1 LTFQRKDR
9 AQVKNITTIW
19 LPKPETK
26 DFAAA
31 NDYLSLLFLE
41 KDVAKLVKRL
51 HVARPIGRAA
61 KDILRASQLTILGP
75 SNSHVISDLK
85 KIRKSKLLSPIL
97 LIRGDAHNAA
107 PLVIADGFHRVCA
120 SWYWSEDAPFPAA

>member
-1 LTFQRKDR
+1 
-9 AQVKNITTIW
+9 VKNMSTIW

-31 NDYLSLLFLE
+31 HDYLSLLFMD

-51 HVARPIGRAA
+51 RVARPIDRAA
-61 KDILRASQLTILGP
+61 KDVLRASQLTILTP

-85 KIRKSKLLSPIL
+85 KIRKGKLLSPIL
-97 LIRGDAHNAA
+97 LIRGDAYKGA

-120 SWYWSEDAPFPAA
+120 SWYWSEDAPVSCCLVDSLVA

>member
-1 LTFQRKDR
+1 MKS
-9 AQVKNITTIW
+9 ISTIW

-31 NDYLSLLFLE
+31 YNYLSLLFME

-51 HVARPIGRAA
+51 RVARPMDRAA
-61 KDILRASQLTILGP
+61 KDILRASQLIILSP

-85 KIRKSKLLSPIL
+85 KIRKGKLLSPIL
-97 LIRGDAHNAA
+97 LIRGGARNGA

-120 SWYWSEDAPFPAA
+120 SWYWSEDAPVSCCLVDRPMA